1 MKNLKLVLGAII
13 LAALVFFFKQNLS
26 DNFQSPSTNTDVL
39 SGFKDPAAQYHF
51 TRHAKCRM
59 ECRHISQ
66 EEVREIVQMAE
77 VNYQKSDL
85 DDSRGA
91 KYALEGYTTKERQHV
106 RVIVAPDNNSLAIV
120 TVIDLDENWECP
132 SCN

>member
-1 MKNLKLVLGAII
+1 MKNLKLYLGAII
-13 LAALVFFFKQNLS
+13 LAALVFFFNRNLS
-26 DNFQSPSTNTDVL
+26 DNDRGPSINADVL

-66 EEVREIVQMAE
+66 EEVREIIQRGE

-85 DDSRGA
+85 EASRGA
-91 KYALEGYTTKERQHV
+91 KYALEGYTTKEWQHV
-106 RVIVAPDNNSLAIV
+106 RVIVASEQSSLAII
-120 TVIDLDENWECP
+120 TVIDLDEDWECP
-132 SCN
+132 NCN

>member
-66 EEVREIVQMAE
+66 EEVREIVQMAV

-91 KYALEGYTTKERQHV
+91 KYALEGYT
-106 RVIVAPDNNSLAIV
+106 
-120 TVIDLDENWECP
+120 
-132 SCN
+132 